1 MSSPYLI
8 SGLGAPTTIVF
19 PDPLVVGE
27 TWAFEMSCLQ
37 WPDYTAEIVFA
48 ANGTKLSSTA
58 TVVSDE
64 FRWLVAGSQT
74 ATLVAGYY
82 IYNVYMTDSSGN
94 RYTAERGQIRVVAD
108 ISDPATSV
116 TQTMTPLQQM
126 LAACEAALIR
136 LMGQPERMVQ
146 YGGQMYEYV
155 DIEKLFSVYDQLKA
169 RVNDEADQLR
179 GAQGYG
185 KITCVFTDF

>member
-8 SGLGAPTTIVF
+8 SGLGAPTTITF
-19 PDPLVVGE
+19 PDPLVIGD
-27 TWAFEMSCLQ
+27 TWTFEMSCLQ

-64 FRWLVAGSQT
+64 FRWLVSGTDT

-82 IYNVYMTDSSGN
+82 IYNVYMTDTSGN

-185 KITCVFTDF
+185 KIVCVFTDF